1 MFHHEQLIKSITLI
15 KIRILLPRRIICP
28 HISWLYSSILDM
40 FSSILCCFSLF
51 HMTVLADTTVACLLN
66 LPCKNLTLSMETTV
80 WMLYLCLFPLAGR
93 PWYFWYLGY
102 LSVSITIIKIKATN
116 MTSWRFCPKLTLS
129 ITWLER

>member
-15 KIRILLPRRIICP
+15 KIRILLPRGIICP
-28 HISWLYSSILDM
+28 HISWLYSSTLGM
-40 FSSILCCFSLF
+40 FSSILRCFSLL

-80 WMLYLCLFPLAGR
+80 WMFYLCLFSLAGR

-102 LSVSITIIKIKATN
+102 LSVSIVIIKIKVTY
-116 MTSWRFCPKLTLS
+116 MTSWRFCPKFTLS
-129 ITWLER
+129 TTRLER